1 MLAALPNWSGETIE
15 PGVGVVTGGVVYTE
29 TWWLKAVGMGAGNA
43 GIRYTGGFKSAERI
57 ASECVVVEARVVQVF
72 ISSCSG
78 SPTFIRTRRQW
89 TLRVEVISSVLFQM
103 SRQTSS
109 NGRRIVVFLRPR
121 E

>member
-1 MLAALPNWSGETIE
+1 ME

-29 TWWLKAVGMGAGNA
+29 TWWLKAVGMGAGND

-57 ASECVVVEARVVQVF
+57 ASECVVVEARVVQVL

-78 SPTFIRTRRQW
+78 SPTFTRIRRQW
-89 TLRVEVISSVLFQM
+89 TFRVEVISIVLFQM

>member
-1 MLAALPNWSGETIE
+1 ME

-29 TWWLKAVGMGAGNA
+29 TWWLKAVGTSAGND
-43 GIRYTGGFKSAERI
+43 GVRYTGGFKSAERI
-57 ASECVVVEARVVQVF
+57 ASECVVVEERVVQVF
-72 ISSCSG
+72 ISSCRG
-78 SPTFIRTRRQW
+78 SPTFIRIRRH
-89 TLRVEVISSVLFQM
+89 VLFQM